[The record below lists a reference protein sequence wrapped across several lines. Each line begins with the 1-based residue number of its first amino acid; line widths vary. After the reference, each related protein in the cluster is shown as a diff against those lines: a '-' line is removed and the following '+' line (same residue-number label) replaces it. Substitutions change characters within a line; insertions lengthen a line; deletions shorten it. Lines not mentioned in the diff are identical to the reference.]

1 MVRRVDCCAYRRCVR
16 YALILACLLR
26 LALPLTVQAQT
37 DEEGC
42 GCHSAE
48 RSAWEM
54 STHGQMTAAGAP
66 VADCETCHGVYT
78 RGHPEEDMIP
88 LDADSS
94 VCIAC
99 HDTIAHNWEK
109 TVHAEA
115 GVQCIGCH
123 LAHSQDLRLSDAD
136 LCESCH
142 RTTLEDALH
151 TAHWLGDVTC
161 ISCHMADQADQSAT
175 TGEQLAAEPSLAV
188 TGAPRHDF
196 IAVAS
201 DNCLECHAR
210 QVHDAGAN
218 DDPDF
223 VQRVEII
230 EAAAEA
236 PILRAQLSQAEQAAR
251 TSTVLAP
258 MSLGFGVSIGGLLG
272 IGFILL
278 AARWGRKGG
287 LG

>member
-1 MVRRVDCCAYRRCVR
+1 MFRGASLHLNRWCVSG
-16 YALILACLLR
+16 ALLLACWLW
-26 LALPLTVQAQT
+26 LAIAPVANAQT

-54 STHGQMTAAGAP
+54 STHGQITEGGAP
-66 VADCETCHGVYT
+66 IAACETCHGVYT
-78 RGHPEEDMIP
+78 REHRDGGDMIP
-88 LDADSS
+88 LDTDSS
-94 VCIAC
+94 VCIEC
-99 HDTIAHNWEK
+99 HETISHNWEE

-123 LAHSQDLRLSDAD
+123 LAHSQDLRLGDED

-142 RTTLEDALH
+142 RTTLEDPLH

-161 ISCHMADQADQSAT
+161 INCHMADQPVA
-175 TGEQLAAEPSLAV
+175 TGEQLAAADPSLSV
-188 TGAPRHDF
+188 MSVSRHDF
-196 IAVAS
+196 ITVAS
-201 DNCLECHAR
+201 NNCLNCHAK
-210 QVHDAGAN
+210 QVHNSTAYS
-218 DDPDF
+218 DPDF

-236 PILRAQLSQAEQAAR
+236 PILRAQLSQAEQATR
-251 TSTVLAP
+251 TTTLLVP

-272 IGFILL
+272 IGFILM
-278 AARWGRKGG
+278 AARWDRKGG
-287 LG
+287 L

>member
-1 MVRRVDCCAYRRCVR
+1 MVRRVDLCAYRWC
-16 YALILACLLR
+16 ALHALMLACFLW
-26 LALPLTVQAQT
+26 LALPVGAQAQT

-42 GCHSAE
+42 SCHSTE

-54 STHGQMTAAGAP
+54 STHGQMTDNGAP
-66 VADCETCHGVYT
+66 VADCETCHGAYT
-78 RGHPEEDMIP
+78 RGHPETDMIP
-88 LDADSS
+88 LDTDSS
-94 VCIAC
+94 VCIEC
-99 HDTIAHNWEK
+99 HETISHNWEE

-123 LAHSQDLRLSDAD
+123 LAHSQDLRLGDED

-142 RTTLEDALH
+142 RTTLEDPLH

-161 ISCHMADQADQSAT
+161 TNCHMADQPLAM
-175 TGEQLAAEPSLAV
+175 GEQLVAADPSLAV
-188 TGAPRHDF
+188 MSAPRHDF

-201 DNCLECHAR
+201 DNCLDCHAK
-210 QVHDAGAN
+210 QVHDAAN
-218 DDPDF
+218 GDPGF

-236 PILRAQLSQAEQAAR
+236 PILRAQLNQAEQATR
-251 TSTVLAP
+251 TTTFFVP

-272 IGFILL
+272 IGFILM
-278 AARWGRKGG
+278 AARWSRKGG
-287 LG
+287 L

>member
-1 MVRRVDCCAYRRCVR
+1 MFRGAGLHLNRWCASG
-16 YALILACLLR
+16 ALLLACWLW
-26 LALPLTVQAQT
+26 LAIAPVANAQT

-54 STHGQMTAAGAP
+54 STHGQITEGGAP
-66 VADCETCHGVYT
+66 IAACETCHGVYT
-78 RGHPEEDMIP
+78 REHRDGGDMIP
-88 LDADSS
+88 LDTDSS
-94 VCIAC
+94 VCIEC
-99 HDTIAHNWEK
+99 HETISHNWEE

-123 LAHSQDLRLSDAD
+123 LAHSQDLRLSDED

-142 RTTLEDALH
+142 RTTLEDPLH

-161 ISCHMADQADQSAT
+161 TNCHMADQPLAM
-175 TGEQLAAEPSLAV
+175 GEQLAAADPSLAV
-188 TGAPRHDF
+188 MSAPRHDF

-201 DNCLECHAR
+201 DNCLDCHAK
-210 QVHDAGAN
+210 QVHDAAN
-218 DDPDF
+218 GDPDF
-223 VQRVEII
+223 TQRVEII

-236 PILRAQLSQAEQAAR
+236 PILRAQLSQAEQATR
-251 TSTVLAP
+251 TTTFLVP

-272 IGFILL
+272 IGFILM

-287 LG
+287 L